1 MQKKHKSRYRIFWY
15 ILPTLALVALSI
27 IVIPPMIKLNFLK
40 PKIENIIMTQTGVP
54 VAIKGNINAS
64 LLGKAT
70 IVAHDLNL
78 QNGTIS
84 ECEFAIP
91 FFDLF
96 NLKNAHISD
105 KITVKGASL
114 TITELTPFDI
124 KEHVIVKDS
133 SVQFLNKTYKII
145 SADLS
150 KQESSAI
157 VRTDQ
162 HKYEISS
169 KQNNFVI
176 KNHNNNLI
184 LKGQLLSDGTATG
197 HISIVAQDINRWFE
211 FDTPRITG
219 TFPITA
225 NIKWNG
231 SYGIDFYNIS
241 ANGVSGKISL
251 QEDGYKIIELASNN
265 ADFDMSFL
273 VKNPEMFKNT
283 SLNLRFSGN
292 LKFMDKNFKYLE
304 IKTIGS
310 DKEIKI
316 DTIIADSLK
325 AQGGNIDA
333 QGAHNVNVSLP
344 ENGIQTTCLFNG
356 TPLKWSCERFN
367 YGDSIS
373 GDLEVDTKGFIAD
386 IQSTQKI
393 KNIKTIVNSSK
404 FLGNKGIIKFDF
416 PDMSGTLNISGN
428 VYDIVYEHID
438 NKSLKTVGIDLPF
451 LPEFMMNENGNFIW
465 NDNLML
471 FIPDSRTWQL
481 SVEKD
486 FFILRGDNFKN
497 WFKNMDLRFAP
508 NLQYSISG
516 NYKNGNISNLTL
528 EIAEHKFTGSASKK
542 SVTLKTGLLNIDYFI
557 DHKYKEKSEEMSF
570 FIQAPIMLPFDIDT
584 NVALSADTLI
594 YNNQRYNNF
603 VYSLHKNI
611 QNFSITDS
619 DRGNL
624 LATIKKDNA
633 KYDINIQLNKFALD
647 TKLLP
652 DNMPLNIGN
661 TTITSEIKLKT
672 NGNIAHDIIDN
683 MKGSFDASFD
693 GGILY
698 GLGFDEFYAS
708 APNIKTLNGEQE
720 LTKALNGGESELK
733 KLHIIGTY
741 NNGDIKLTAP
751 LTLELRHVDASGTF
765 EITNNHMSAK
775 LNLLLRGTSAGPEPI
790 DLTIYPNKKRDFS
803 LSEIMMHFD
812 PEYMRAF
819 VQTHNKF

>member
-1 MQKKHKSRYRIFWY
+1 M
-15 ILPTLALVALSI
+15 ALSV
-27 IVIPPMIKLNFLK
+27 IVVPPMIKLNFLK
-40 PKIENIIMTQTGVP
+40 PKIENVIMTQTGVP
-54 VAIKGNINAS
+54 VTIRGDINAS

-70 IVAHDLNL
+70 IVAHNL
-78 QNGTIS
+78 TLPNGTVS

-91 FFDLF
+91 FFNLF
-96 NLKNAHISD
+96 NLKDATISD

-150 KQESSAI
+150 KQESSAT

-162 HKYEISS
+162 HKYEITT
-169 KQNNFVI
+169 KQNQFVI
-176 KNHNNNLI
+176 KNHNNNLN
-184 LKGQLLSDGTATG
+184 LKGQLLPDGTATG
-197 HISIVAQDINRWFE
+197 HISIIAQDINRWFE
-211 FDTPRITG
+211 FDTPRING
-219 TFPITA
+219 SFPITA

-241 ANGVSGKISL
+241 ANGVNGKISL
-251 QEDGYKIIELASNN
+251 QEDGYKIIELGSNN

-283 SLNLRFSGN
+283 SLNLRFLGK
-292 LKFMDKNFKYLE
+292 LKFMDKTFNRLE

-310 DKEIKI
+310 EKDIKI
-316 DTIIADSLK
+316 DTIIADNLK
-325 AQGGNIDA
+325 VQGGNIDA

-367 YGDSIS
+367 YGDVIS

-386 IQSTQKI
+386 IQSTQKV

-416 PDMSGTLNISGN
+416 PDMSGTLNINGN
-428 VYDIVYEHID
+428 VYDVIYEHID
-438 NKSLKTVGIDLPF
+438 NKSLKMVNIDLPF
-451 LPEFMMNENGNFIW
+451 LPEFMLNENGNFIW
-465 NDNLML
+465 NNNLML

-486 FFILRGDNFKN
+486 FFILHGDNFKD
-497 WFKNMDLRFAP
+497 WFKNIDLRALRD
-508 NLQYSISG
+508 LQYSISG
-516 NYKNGNISNLTL
+516 NYKNGNISDLTL
-528 EIAEHKFTGSASKK
+528 EIAEHKFIGSASKK
-542 SVTLKTGLLNIDYFI
+542 SITLKTDLLNIDLFL
-557 DHKYKEKSEEMSF
+557 DSKYKQKSEEMSF

-633 KYDINIQLNKFALD
+633 KYDINIQLNKFIFD
-647 TKLLP
+647 GKLLP
-652 DNMPLNIGN
+652 DNMPLNVRD
-661 TTITSEIKLKT
+661 TTTTAEIKLKT

-683 MKGSFDASFD
+683 LNGTFDATFEN
-693 GGILY
+693 GILY
-698 GLGFDEFYAS
+698 GLGFDNFYAS
-708 APNIKTLNGEQE
+708 APTITTLNGEEE
-720 LTKALNGGESELK
+720 LIKALNGGESELK
-733 KLHIIGTY
+733 KLHIIGSY
-741 NNGDIKLTAP
+741 NKSDIKTTAP
-751 LTLELRHVDASGTF
+751 ITLEMKHVDASGTF
-765 EITNNHMSAK
+765 EIINRQMSTK
-775 LNLLLRGTSAGPEPI
+775 LDLLLRGTSAGPEPI
-790 DLTIYPNKKRDFS
+790 ELTIYPNKKRDFS

-819 VQTHNKF
+819 IQTHNKF